1 MNECLHP
8 KYCFQHHQTFFIS
21 YDIQVILT
29 KVINWRQSM
38 AFWYRYYELLKQA
51 AHKFNALQANIYLFK
66 VNNRN
71 IETLEKGA
79 KYVQI

>member
-1 MNECLHP
+1 
-8 KYCFQHHQTFFIS
+8 
-21 YDIQVILT
+21 
-29 KVINWRQSM
+29 M